1 MVKPG
6 RSCRPGT
13 VLDIDNTTVTVL
25 DIMDDGQRVLR
36 FGCSREDIRELLE
49 TKGVMPLPPYIVRER
64 TSSAAEDRE
73 RYQTVYAREG
83 RAIAAPTAGLHFT
96 RELLE
101 RLSAAGITM
110 ATVRL
115 DVGIGTFQPVKTND
129 LRQHHMHEEYC
140 LLPGET
146 AEQLNGIR
154 AEGGRIIAVGT
165 TSLRV
170 LESSLDPDG
179 RYGAFEGATD
189 IFIHPPDRIRS
200 VDGLITNF
208 HLPKSTL
215 LMLIAA
221 WTGSTEWRRIYG
233 EAIQAGYRFY
243 SYGDSM
249 LLI

>member
-1 MVKPG
+1 
-6 RSCRPGT
+6 
-13 VLDIDNTTVTVL
+13 
-25 DIMDDGQRVLR
+25 
-36 FGCSREDIRELLE
+36 
-49 TKGVMPLPPYIVRER
+49 MPLPPYIVRER
-64 TSSAAEDRE
+64 TSSSAEDRE

-83 RAIAAPTAGLHFT
+83 WAVAAPTAGLHFT
-96 RELLE
+96 RKLLE

-115 DVGIGTFQPVKTND
+115 DVGIGTFQPVKTHD
-129 LRQHHMHEEYC
+129 LRRHRMHEEYC
-140 LLPGET
+140 LMPGET
-146 AEQLNGIR
+146 AEQLNSIR
-154 AEGGRIIAVGT
+154 AEGGRVIAVGT

-179 RYGAFEGATD
+179 HYRAFEGMTD
-189 IFIHPPDRIRS
+189 IFIHPPDRIQS

-221 WTGSTEWRRIYG
+221 WTGSGEWRRIYG
-233 EAIQAGYRFY
+233 EAIRTGYRFY

-249 LLI
+249 LLM